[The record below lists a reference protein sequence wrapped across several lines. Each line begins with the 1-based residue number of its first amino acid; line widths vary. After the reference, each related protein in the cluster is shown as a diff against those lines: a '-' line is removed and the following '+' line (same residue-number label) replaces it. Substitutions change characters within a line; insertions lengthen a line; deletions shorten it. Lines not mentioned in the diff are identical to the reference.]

1 MLFTTTW
8 TYKSVCKTYLIIVL
22 DSHDKGKGAAAMIVD
37 FIYNQFDDPE
47 AVRIIW
53 SDGPSSELKNKF
65 MVKFLQ

>member
-1 MLFTTTW
+1 M
-8 TYKSVCKTYLIIVL
+8 L
-22 DSHDKGKGAAAMIVD
+22 DSHDKGKDAAAMIVD

-47 AVRIIW
+47 VVRIIW

>member
-1 MLFTTTW
+1 M
-8 TYKSVCKTYLIIVL
+8 L

-37 FIYNQFDDPE
+37 FVYNQFDDPE